1 VKVEGQHMRALNP
14 KLRWGSTGQN
24 GEKRAAP
31 IRTIPKRRAQ
41 GERVTL
47 HERMSSAG
55 IVALLGLLAL
65 TGCSSEPAPPTPPA
79 TTPARLTTSGPTATG
94 IKPLPTGGRVD
105 YQLGAA
111 YPVPPGTTIVARD
124 STEAPEPDVYS
135 ICYINGFQSQP
146 GDTSTW
152 LERHPDLVLKAGGR
166 PVIDPNWPDEILF
179 DTTSSERRDAILEIL
194 QPTLERCAKSGFD
207 AVEIDNL
214 DSFTRSG
221 GAISADD
228 NIALA
233 SAYASRAHALG
244 LAIGQKNTGEFSAR
258 LHDSVGFDFAVA
270 EECHRF
276 DECQLYRAVY
286 GETVIDIEYADD
298 LRGTFAEACADPE
311 SPRAMVLRDRRLVAA
326 TDAGYVYQ
334 HC

>member
-1 VKVEGQHMRALNP
+1 VLK
-14 KLRWGSTGQN
+14 
-24 GEKRAAP
+24 
-31 IRTIPKRRAQ
+31 
-41 GERVTL
+41 
-47 HERMSSAG
+47 
-55 IVALLGLLAL
+55 
-65 TGCSSEPAPPTPPA
+65 
-79 TTPARLTTSGPTATG
+79 
-94 IKPLPTGGRVD
+94 TGG
-105 YQLGAA
+105 Q
-111 YPVPPGTTIVARD
+111 
-124 STEAPEPDVYS
+124 
-135 ICYINGFQSQP
+135 
-146 GDTSTW
+146 
-152 LERHPDLVLKAGGR
+152 

-194 QPTLERCAKSGFD
+194 QPTLARCAKLGFD

-233 SAYASRAHALG
+233 TAYVSRAHALG

-258 LHDSVGFDFAVA
+258 LHATVGFDFAVA

-286 GETVIDIEYADD
+286 GESMIDIEYADD
-298 LRGTFAEACADPE
+298 LRGTFAEACGDPE
-311 SPRAMVLRDRRLVAA
+311 SPRAMVLRDRRLVSD

>member
-1 VKVEGQHMRALNP
+1 MLRRALNT
-14 KLRWGSTGQN
+14 L
-24 GEKRAAP
+24 
-31 IRTIPKRRAQ
+31 
-41 GERVTL
+41 VTL
-47 HERMSSAG
+47 QKWIRSAG
-55 IVALLGLLAL
+55 YTGLLGLLTLA
-65 TGCSSEPAPPTPPA
+65 GCSSAPASPAPTPTRPTA
-79 TTPARLTTSGPTATG
+79 SGPTANG
-94 IKPLPTGGRVD
+94 IRPLPPGGRVD

-124 STEAPEPDVYS
+124 STEAPAPGVYS

-152 LERHPDLVLKAGGR
+152 LERHPDLVLKADGQ
-166 PVIDPNWPDEILF
+166 PVLDPNWPDEILF
-179 DTTSSERRDAILEIL
+179 DTTSPERRDAILKIL

-221 GAISADD
+221 GMISVDD

-233 SAYASRAHALG
+233 TAYASRAHALG
-244 LAIGQKNTGEFSAR
+244 LAIGQKNAGEFSAR
-258 LHDSVGFDFAVA
+258 LHTTVGFDFAVV

-286 GETVIDIEYADD
+286 GESMIDIEYADD
-298 LRGTFAEACADPE
+298 LRGTFAEACADPG
-311 SPRAMVLRDRRLVAA
+311 SPRAMVLRDRRLVAD
-326 TDAGYVYQ
+326 TGTGYVYQ